1 MRRSAIRRGG
11 PSGHI
16 LGFEMASNSAFT
28 LIELIVVISLISIM
42 LVFSIPRFHAAVL
55 SDPDRQTS
63 RWITETVK
71 TLKHESVRD
80 NTRYVMHIDIGGNRG
95 WVTHDNMSEEAIS
108 EAQLQG
114 FSFPEDTVIVD
125 VEFPGKGKISSET
138 TEISFYK
145 KGYSDKALIHV
156 EFPDGG
162 VKTYLIEPFL
172 PRVIITNTYSEF
184 EY

>member
-1 MRRSAIRRGG
+1 MVFKAVTVKTWISITGKVTDR
-11 PSGHI
+11 
-16 LGFEMASNSAFT
+16 AFT

-63 RWITETVK
+63 RWITETVEN
-71 TLKHESVRD
+71 LKHKSMRD
-80 NTRYVMHIDIGGNRG
+80 STRYVMHLDIGANRG

-108 EAQLQG
+108 EAQSQG
-114 FSFPEDTVIVD
+114 FSFPEDTDIVD
-125 VEFPGKGKISSET
+125 VEFPEKGKISSGT
-138 TEISFYK
+138 TEIFFYER
-145 KGYSDKALIHV
+145 GYSDKALIHV
-156 EFPDGG
+156 EFLDAG

-172 PRVIITNTYSEF
+172 PRVKITNMYLEF